1 MNTFLGEAVLLG
13 AISAVSLA
21 IGVFFIKYWRSS
33 RDRFYLFF
41 AASFILESVNRAL
54 IGVIGRGEFEP
65 WHYGVRFLAYALI
78 VIAILDKNRSR

>member
-1 MNTFLGEAVLLG
+1 MNSYSVEAVLLG
-13 AISAVSLA
+13 AIAAVSLA

-54 IGVIGRGEFEP
+54 IGVIGRSEFEP
-65 WHYGVRFLAYALI
+65 WHYGVRFLSYALI